1 MAKSENE
8 AKQIPVA
15 IAGGGPV
22 GLMLALFLDRYGV
35 RSVIF
40 NTEPEVRRHPKGSTH
55 NSRTMEH
62 HRRLGIAPRIRD
74 LSLPIDR
81 ATDVSYYT
89 RLTGWELGRLP
100 LPSEAEKRRAVVAS
114 AATDQIPEP
123 LLRANQM
130 YVEGFLLEH
139 ARTLA
144 NITVRFGWSATA
156 FQEDEAGVTVEAESR
171 DGKRE
176 TWRAQ
181 YLAGCDGGR
190 SFVRRSLALRYQG
203 FAKLDS
209 PHYGGRMNATYFR
222 APTLYRDHLARR
234 PGWNYWIVNPE
245 MRFVLITLNDP
256 DEFLVFSKGSD
267 EGIAPTDASMAG
279 LIQGGIGADLPIK
292 VLGHWPWTAGVALV
306 AERFTAGRVALA
318 GDAAHLFTPTGGFGM
333 NTGMDDSSNL
343 GWKLAALVQ
352 GWGGPGL
359 LKSYEIE
366 RRPIA
371 ERNTVAAR
379 ELNKHLIA
387 MPAPPEMEDDTPAG
401 AAARR
406 LVSAHLATMGEE
418 FASIGV
424 QLGARYDGSPI
435 IAGNGAAAPPDDYIN
450 YTPTSIPGGRM
461 PHYWL
466 GSGRGYGD
474 SLFDHLGNGFTLLR
488 LGGKAADTSSLEA
501 AVQARKAPLKTLD
514 VPASDARDLYGCD
527 LTLVRPDQYVVWR
540 GNVPP
545 SDPDKLIAQVTGST

>member
-1 MAKSENE
+1 MTDSTNT
-8 AKQIPVA
+8 IPVA

-35 RSVIF
+35 RSVVF
-40 NTEPEVRRHPKGSTH
+40 NSEPEVRRHPKGSTH

-62 HRRLGIAPRIRD
+62 HRRLGIAPQIRD
-74 LSLPIDR
+74 LSLPIER
-81 ATDVSYYT
+81 STDVSYYT

-100 LPSEAEKRRAVVAS
+100 LPSEAEKRRAVASS

-130 YVEGFLLEH
+130 YIEAFLLQH
-139 ARTLA
+139 ARTRP
-144 NITVRFGWSATA
+144 NITVRFGWSLTG
-156 FQEDEAGVTVEAESR
+156 FQEDESGVTVEAEAR

-190 SFVRRSLALRYQG
+190 SFVRRSLSLRYNG
-203 FAKLDS
+203 FSKLDS
-209 PHYGGRMNATYFR
+209 PHYGGRMNATYFH
-222 APTLYRDHLARR
+222 APTLYREHLAQR

-256 DEFLVFSKGSD
+256 EDFLVFSKGSD
-267 EGIAPTDASMAG
+267 EGIAPTDESMAD
-279 LIQGGIGADLPIK
+279 LIKRGIGAELPIS

-359 LKSYEIE
+359 LKSYEAE

-406 LVSAHLATMGEE
+406 LVTEHLQTMGEE

-424 QLGARYDGSPI
+424 QLGARYDGSPV
-435 IAGNGAAAPPDDYIN
+435 IAADGTPPPDDYVN
-450 YTPTSIPGGRM
+450 YTPTSLPGGRT

-466 GSGRGYGD
+466 NGSRGYGD
-474 SLFDHLGNGFTLLR
+474 SLFDHLGMGFTLLR
-488 LGGKAADTSSLEA
+488 LGGKPPDVTALQAAA
-501 AVQARKAPLKTLD
+501 KARNVPLKVLD
-514 VPASDARDLYGCD
+514 VPAAEARDFYGCD
-527 LTLVRPDQYVVWR
+527 LALVRPDQYVAWR
-540 GNVPP
+540 GNAAPA
-545 SDPDKLIAQVTGST
+545 DPDRLIALVTGH